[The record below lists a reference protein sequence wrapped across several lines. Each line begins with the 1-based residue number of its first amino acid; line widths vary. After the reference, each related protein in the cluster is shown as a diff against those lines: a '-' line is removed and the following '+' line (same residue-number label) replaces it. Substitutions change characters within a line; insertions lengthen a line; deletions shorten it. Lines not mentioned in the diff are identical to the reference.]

1 MHPGVYPIYA
11 LAPSANNDERIRIP
25 KLKGTENYRSWS
37 IYVQATLESKASWD
51 IVVGTREA
59 PTTPVTIAS
68 AGMKK
73 IYQEYTQS
81 HATAKSILV
90 LSIDPSILTDD
101 CATNS
106 AKQIWDAYTTQ
117 YKEKGF
123 VLRFTLFTH
132 LVTTKVATFKTITAY
147 NADFKITIDK
157 LSSSGENLPADLRLA
172 AYLHG
177 IEVTYPD
184 FAAAQRSSAR
194 TKIPELSA
202 VMAELEDE
210 GRQARAV
217 ESTALSTRSKGNK
230 RGQN

>member
-1 MHPGVYPIYA
+1 MMLLGAPPIYA
-11 LAPSANNDERIRIP
+11 FASSLANDDERIRIP

-37 IYVQATLESKASWD
+37 IYVQATLESKACWD
-51 IVVGTREA
+51 IVVGTRETPA
-59 PTTPVTIAS
+59 TPVTDAS
-68 AGMKK
+68 AQIKK
-73 IYQEYTQS
+73 AYQDYIQS

-194 TKIPELSA
+194 TKIPKL
-202 VMAELEDE
+202 
-210 GRQARAV
+210 
-217 ESTALSTRSKGNK
+217 
-230 RGQN
+230 